1 MFYIFG
7 KETKVVNDISG
18 YHADNPNA
26 VVHVGDACVQPHF
39 FAVLCPVLMA
49 SVGPG
54 AASHDTGFAQASMSV
69 LLGGLL
75 QR

>member
-26 VVHVGDACVQPHF
+26 IVHVGDA
-39 FAVLCPVLMA
+39 
-49 SVGPG
+49 
-54 AASHDTGFAQASMSV
+54 
-69 LLGGLL
+69 
-75 QR
+75 